1 MYYVKAVLTRYILED
16 LQYMCK
22 NLLWKDNNLYEWYE
36 AEY

>member
-1 MYYVKAVLTRYILED
+1 MYNCRSLNKVHTEVFRVYV
-16 LQYMCK
+16 K